1 MAYLSAENAKTYRAL
16 LSGGRFGAD
25 VEPGEPVAP
34 TTGGSGSYGHPNA
47 PGPGP
52 QAPTGPTGGPRTPTP
67 PINQP
72 TGYTPRRVITGPV
85 KSAVLIGGDTF
96 TPKIFTGGVPANA
109 FTGVKGSNVE
119 SGTAELLN
127 PKKTNFMPFVYI
139 GGAGL
144 LLYYLFKKK

>member
-34 TTGGSGSYGHPNA
+34 STGAGGSYGVPNA
-47 PGPGP
+47 PTGGTSSGGGIP
-52 QAPTGPTGGPRTPTP
+52 ATGPSQGPRTTTP

-72 TGYTPRRVITGPV
+72 TGYVPRNLPPAKAQPKTI
-85 KSAVLIGGDTF
+85 IGKDTF
-96 TPKIFTGGVPANA
+96 TPKSFSSPGA
-109 FTGVKGSNVE
+109 FQQQEET
-119 SGTAELLN
+119 
-127 PKKTNFMPFVYI
+127 PKTNFMPLVYI

-144 LLYYLFKKK
+144 LLYYLFKK